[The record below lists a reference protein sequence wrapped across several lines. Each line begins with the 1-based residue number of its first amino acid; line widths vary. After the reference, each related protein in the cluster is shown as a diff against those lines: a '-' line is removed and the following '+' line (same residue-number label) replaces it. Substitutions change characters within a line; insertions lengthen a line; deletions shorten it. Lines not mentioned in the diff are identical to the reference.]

1 MYVATGESIPPDT
14 RDTSLAMISPPV
26 TGFICPAGT
35 FTLQGKLTGKT
46 ASGYIIS
53 DQQLVPV
60 VGQTGE
66 FTIVN
71 YCIMSPL
78 SNI

>member
-1 MYVATGESIPPDT
+1 
-14 RDTSLAMISPPV
+14 MISPPAA
-26 TGFICPAGT
+26 GLIRPAGT
-35 FTLQGKLTGKT
+35 FSRQGTLTGKT
-46 ASGYIIS
+46 ASGFIIS
-53 DQQLVPV
+53 DQQLVPA

-71 YCIMSPL
+71 YFIMSLL